1 MVDSNT
7 HSIIEQSFAPC
18 QYPLFNQDQIVY
30 FPSLLPSPIKYSP
43 VTSGVSLVRH
53 AASHTAQGRGR
64 AGAYDSGR

>member
-1 MVDSNT
+1 MVDSST
-7 HSIIEQSFAPC
+7 HSIIEQSFVPC
-18 QYPLFNQDQIVY
+18 QYPLFTQDQIVY
-30 FPSLLPSPIKYSP
+30 FPSLLPSPIKYLP